1 MPHGLPATQSSR
13 CTESGRQPE
22 ADGDVLGTIIVG
34 RAVAHPLARVRDDR
48 LARAYGERAGPAL
61 DPQQTAQDDGDLLE
75 LGLLAVPAS
84 RRATPSAPRSAF
96 RGRSSRGR

>member
-1 MPHGLPATQSSR
+1 MPDGWAGSVVAMHRVRGER
-13 CTESGRQPE
+13 RQ
-22 ADGDVLGTIIVG
+22 ADRHVLGAI
-34 RAVAHPLARVRDDR
+34 RLRCAVAYPLTRVRDHR
-48 LARAYGERAGPAL
+48 LARANVEGAGLTL